1 MVDIRSGLVG
11 VKNKV
16 NFGQQSTD
24 DGRQPIAIL
33 KIYCSPASIGSGP

>member
-24 DGRQPIAIL
+24 RRLQLSAVNDYPHL
-33 KIYCSPASIGSGP
+33 